1 MAKARKW
8 YVVWVGRTPGIY
20 TTWAECERE
29 VKGFPSARYKSFPSQ
44 EIALQAFAKTAKA
57 PAPKASASLPAKKP
71 AAKKPKAPAQTTQ
84 SAVDVEIFCDGACDP
99 NPGPSGS
106 GVVVYRLGVLS
117 DLYYGHFAPMGTNNT
132 AELLALQESL
142 SLAKTALSEG
152 QSVRIRA
159 DSQYAIKCISQWAS
173 GWKKRGWRRPNND
186 PVKNQVI
193 VEAAYNL
200 YCDIGHAIDLVHVK
214 AHAGIEGNELADR
227 MAMKASLERQGAFV
241 KYPGTLN
248 AEEILRLQRG

>member
-1 MAKARKW
+1 MGKAKARKW

-29 VKGFPSARYKSFPSQ
+29 VKGFPSARYKSFPSE
-44 EIALQAFAKTAKA
+44 EIALQAFAKTAKV
-57 PAPKASASLPAKKP
+57 PASKASTSRT
-71 AAKKPKAPAQTTQ
+71 AKKPKAPAKPIQ

-106 GVVVYRLGVLS
+106 GVVVYRQGVLS
-117 DLYYGHFAPMGTNNT
+117 ALYYGHFAPMGTNNT

-142 SLAKTALSEG
+142 SLAKTALSDG
-152 QSVRIRA
+152 KSVRIRA

-173 GWKKRGWRRPNND
+173 GWKKRGWRRPNNE
-186 PVKNQVI
+186 PVKNQAI
-193 VEAAYNL
+193 IEAAYDL
-200 YCDIGHAIDLVHVK
+200 YCDIGHAIELVHVK

-241 KYPGTLN
+241 KYQGTLDTK
-248 AEEILRLQRG
+248 EILRLQRG